1 MQIIKSVAELRNVLK
16 NQASI
21 AFVPTMGNLHAGHV
35 HLVTLAKQHAECV
48 VVSIFVNPLQFGA
61 NEDLASY
68 PRTLEADCEKLK
80 AAGAS
85 FVFTP
90 TVAEIYPQC
99 KDTESNEAES
109 DGIKLNQT
117 MTIAT
122 PPIANELCGEIRP
135 GHFSGVATVVLKL
148 FNMVFFNGSHQHVA
162 VFGQKDF
169 QQLFII
175 KELVKQFN
183 LPITIIAG
191 ETVREDSGLAM
202 SSRNGY
208 LTTEQRQQASQLNSA
223 LQGIVSTIK
232 NGNRDF
238 DRLEQFD
245 ELEQQVTSTLKT
257 QGWLVDY
264 ISIRSAF
271 TLSHATASDSHLVVL
286 GAAKLGNTRLI
297 DNVEFLR

>member
-1 MQIIKSVAELRNVLK
+1 MQIIKTATELRSVLK
-16 NQASI
+16 SQASI
-21 AFVPTMGNLHAGHV
+21 AFVPTMGNLHAGHI

-85 FVFTP
+85 IVFTP
-90 TVAEIYPQC
+90 AVAEIYPQC
-99 KDTESNEAES
+99 TDTES
-109 DGIKLNQT
+109 DGINLNQT
-117 MTIAT
+117 MSIAP
-122 PPIANELCGEIRP
+122 PPIANELCGASRL
-135 GHFSGVATVVLKL
+135 GHFSGVVTVVLKL

-162 VFGQKDF
+162 IFGQKDF

-191 ETVREDSGLAM
+191 ETVREASGLAM

-245 ELEQQVTSTLKT
+245 KLEQQVTSTLKT

-264 ISIRSAF
+264 ISIRSAL
-271 TLSHATASDSHLVVL
+271 TLSPATGSDRHLVVL